1 MPTRFS
7 IVMFVAVLTVAG
19 CGPRK
24 RGTDRICPGAESVN
38 KVLFELRLGF
48 ESAVALRA
56 NGQCRLKLRSPKK
69 EHKENV
75 VVKLWVNP
83 PDEIYLQGDIAF
95 NAKGIVVGC
104 NKEEFWLVTRPK
116 ELRQYVWGRWDRQ
129 QGSNSRLA
137 LSPRLLLEAL
147 GTVAVG
153 PYEDSSVRWSLS
165 NEGAHDI
172 LTGRN
177 QAGEIV
183 KKLYVNT
190 CDRRISKIEYFDAD
204 DRLAATTEL
213 DRYRDVAAGFAVP
226 THMRMVRHRAD
237 DKEDSVRLTLSPP
250 KRLKAPL
257 SDKAR
262 QRFFTRPPSR
272 GIEQVEIVDGKPVA
286 EPEKN

>member
-1 MPTRFS
+1 MPTRFFM
-7 IVMFVAVLTVAG
+7 VVFVAVLTVAG
-19 CGPRK
+19 CGPPRP
-24 RGTDRICPGAESVN
+24 GTDRICPGAESVN

-56 NGQCRLKLRSPKK
+56 NGQCRLKLQSSKK
-69 EHKENV
+69 EHKENFPV
-75 VVKLWVNP
+75 RVWVNP

-129 QGSNSRLA
+129 HGSNSRLA
-137 LSPRLLLEAL
+137 LSPRLLSEAL
-147 GTVAVG
+147 GTMAVD
-153 PYEDSSVRWSLS
+153 PYGDSSVTWSLS

-172 LTGRN
+172 LTRRN

-190 CDRRISKIEYFDAD
+190 CDRRVSKIEYFDVAG
-204 DRLAATTEL
+204 RLAATTEL
-213 DRYRDVAAGFAVP
+213 DRYGDVAAGFAVP
-226 THMRMVRHRAD
+226 TDIRMVRHRAD
-237 DKEDSVRLTLSPP
+237 DKEDSVRLTLSSV
-250 KRLKAPL
+250 KRVNVPF

-272 GIEQVEIVDGKPVA
+272 GIEQVEIVDGKLLV
-286 EPEKN
+286 EPEEN

>member
-1 MPTRFS
+1 M
-7 IVMFVAVLTVAG
+7 VVCVAVLTVAG
-19 CGPRK
+19 CGPPK
-24 RGTDRICPGAESVN
+24 RGPDRICPGAESVN
-38 KVLFELRLGF
+38 KALFELRLGF

-56 NGQCRLKLRSPKK
+56 NGQCRLKLQSSKK
-69 EHKENV
+69 EHKENFPV
-75 VVKLWVNP
+75 GRVLVNP
-83 PDEIYLQGDIAF
+83 PNEVYLQGDIAF

-129 QGSNSRLA
+129 QGSNSQLA

-147 GTVAVG
+147 GVVAVD
-153 PYEDSSVRWSLS
+153 PYGDSSVTWSLS

-172 LTGRN
+172 LTRRN

-183 KKLYVNT
+183 KKLYVDT
-190 CDRRISKIEYFDAD
+190 CDRRVSKIEYFDAAG
-204 DRLAATTEL
+204 RLAATTEL

-226 THMRMVRHRAD
+226 TDIRMVRHRAD

-272 GIEQVEIVDGKPVA
+272 GIEQVEIVNGKPVA